1 MQDITELRQAEEA
14 LRRSEAYLAE
24 AQRLSHTGTSV
35 FDATRTVYWSEES
48 YRIFGLDPLR
58 GVPDDEAVMSGY
70 MRTIATG
77 CAKRSATPRA

>member
-1 MQDITELRQAEEA
+1 MLVGSALFDEQHGQGVSFVLDLTERKRAEEA

-58 GVPDDEAVMSGY
+58 GVPG
-70 MRTIATG
+70 R
-77 CAKRSATPRA
+77 